1 MGVIL
6 ARISSFFSS
15 WMDRHGALCSII
27 CHVVSLAYIFI
38 FQKKIVVSNC
48 KVDRCCIGFGETAHY
63 KWCLTE
69 NSIHYGT
76 PNEWRQMKMF
86 PKCFWAAD
94 TRGRGETLLSTNSN
108 TSNNNVFLSDELKT
122 GPSQCLS
129 YLGCPTGGTVR
140 WAQVS
145 KLLIRQK

>member
-1 MGVIL
+1 MWGWIELESHFSQVGY
-6 ARISSFFSS
+6 ARNTKSHNLSRCVFGIHIHISE
-15 WMDRHGALCSII
+15 
-27 CHVVSLAYIFI
+27 
-38 FQKKIVVSNC
+38 KIVVSNC

-94 TRGRGETLLSTNSN
+94 TRGRGETLFFTNSN

-129 YLGCPTGGTVR
+129 YLGCPTGGTVL
-140 WAQVS
+140 WAQLS